1 MATHVV
7 HPYTPGAIL
16 DATVM
21 TGWAQLSL
29 LAGSCLVVVGISY
42 TFMRLYDQNGNVIKD
57 I

>member
-1 MATHVV
+1 MWCTH
-7 HPYTPGAIL
+7 TLSGAIL

-29 LAGSCLVVVGISY
+29 LAGSCLVVAGIFY
-42 TFMRLYDQNGNVIKD
+42 TFMKLYDQNGNVIKD